1 MGGMGGQAQYTDGYW
16 TSNDGLKLHYRDY
29 AGAKNRPPIIC
40 IPGLTRNARDFEHV
54 AKRLAGDWRVI
65 CVELRGRGE
74 SAYAKDPMTYIPAT
88 YAEDLELLLTELK
101 IKKFVSIGTSLGGLV
116 TLLLAAAKPG
126 RIVGALLNDVGP
138 ELDPRGL
145 VRIRST
151 VGKTHSWPTWVHAAR
166 DLGEQQGMV
175 YPAYKLEDWLDFAK
189 RVCRLT
195 QQGRVVFDHDLRIS
209 EPIKADPG
217 VAVDLWPFYEALG
230 TAHVAIL
237 RGSLS
242 DLLSEKTAKEMAR
255 RLPNAKLTTVNGVGH
270 APALNEPAATRAIG
284 ALLKAVMT

>member
-1 MGGMGGQAQYTDGYW
+1 MGGQAQYTDGYW

-74 SAYAKDPMTYIPAT
+74 SAYAKDPMTYVPAT
-88 YAEDLELLLTELK
+88 YAEDLEILLAELK

-116 TLLLAAAKPG
+116 TMLLAAAKPG

-217 VAVDLWPFYEALG
+217 VAVDLWPFYEALDA
-230 TAHVAIL
+230 AHVAIL